1 MKKAL
6 ESELGF
12 FPADA
17 ESAVV
22 LEPRDGSFH
31 RPAATVAA
39 QRTTILSL
47 GAIASVGS
55 DHFDTFGGKSSIQR
69 IAVIGF
75 ISNDSRRSFFGK
87 HEAEKFLDEPALVGR
102 SRASADGYREPLGIH
117 KNHDFDSLSGL
128 GAPDAIPATL
138 GFGEGSIDEAFVEAK
153 ASLFLNKATE
163 GAQYFFKDAILNPTS
178 EPTVNTAFG
187 AERFRQVFPF
197 CSVVQNP
204 EDSGQGIALGNRRAA
219 ALGTG
224 LKIRDEFTEYIQLFI
239 GKSKHA
245 I

>member
-17 ESAVV
+17 ESSVV
-22 LEPRDGSFH
+22 LEPGDGSFH

-69 IAVIGF
+69 IAVISF

-87 HEAEKFLDEPALVGR
+87 HEAEKFLDKPALVRRGR
-102 SRASADGYREPLGIH
+102 AGAHGYRKPLGIH
-117 KNHDFDSLSGL
+117 KNHDFNSLSSL
-128 GAPDAIPATL
+128 GAPDSIPAAL

-153 ASLFLNKATE
+153 ASLFLNKASQGVQNLFE
-163 GAQYFFKDAILNPTS
+163 NAILNPTS

-187 AERFRQVFPF
+187 AKRFRQVFPF
-197 CSVVQNP
+197 CSVVQHP

-224 LKIRDEFTEYIQLFI
+224 LKIGDEFTEHVQLFVN
-239 GKSKHA
+239 KSKHT

>member
-22 LEPRDGSFH
+22 LEPGDGSFH
-31 RPAATVAA
+31 SPAAAVAP
-39 QRTTILSL
+39 QRATILSL
-47 GAIASVGS
+47 GAIASVGR
-55 DHFDTFGGKSSIQR
+55 DHFDTLGSKRRVQR
-69 IAVIGF
+69 IAVISL
-75 ISNDSRRSFFGK
+75 IPNDSRRGFFGK
-87 HEAEKFLDEPALVGR
+87 HEAEKFLDEPALMGR

-117 KNHDFDSLSGL
+117 KDHDFDSLPGL
-128 GAPDAIPATL
+128 GAPDAIPAAL
-138 GFGEGSIDEAFVEAK
+138 GFGEGSIDEAFIEAK
-153 ASLFLNKATE
+153 VSLFLNKATE
-163 GAQYFFKDAILNPTS
+163 GAQYFFKDAIFNPTS
-178 EPTVNTAFG
+178 EPAVNTAFG
-187 AERFRQVFPF
+187 AERFGQVFPF
-197 CSVVQNP
+197 CSVVENP
-204 EDSGQGIALGNRRAA
+204 EDSSQGIALGNRRAA

-224 LKIRDEFTEYIQLFI
+224 LKIGDEFTEHVQLFI

>member
-1 MKKAL
+1 MKKTL
-6 ESELGF
+6 EGELGF

-22 LEPRDGSFH
+22 LEPGDGSFH

-87 HEAEKFLDEPALVGR
+87 HEAEKFLDESALMGR

-117 KNHDFDSLSGL
+117 KNHNFDSLSGL
-128 GAPDAIPATL
+128 GAADAIATTL
-138 GFGEGSIDEAFVEAK
+138 GFGEGSINEAFVEAK

-163 GAQYFFKDAILNPTS
+163 GAQYFFKNAILNPTS
-178 EPTVNTAFG
+178 EPAVNTAFG

-197 CSVVQNP
+197 CSIVENP
-204 EDSGQGIALGNRRAA
+204 EDSGQGISFGNGRPTAF
-219 ALGTG
+219 GTG
-224 LKIRDEFTEYIQLFI
+224 LKIGNEFAEHVQLFV